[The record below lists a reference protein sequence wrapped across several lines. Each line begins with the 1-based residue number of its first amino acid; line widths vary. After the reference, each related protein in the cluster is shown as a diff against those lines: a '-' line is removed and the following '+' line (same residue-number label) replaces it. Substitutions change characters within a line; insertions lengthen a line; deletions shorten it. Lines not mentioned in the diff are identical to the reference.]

1 MLMMAYGGMC
11 AEDDQMMRGQS
22 ADDGGATMVLM
33 MVWGAEVLMKAGGA
47 DVQWFTPVSS
57 SHQWRNLLCQE
68 TAVS

>member
-1 MLMMAYGGMC
+1 MC

-47 DVQWFTPVSS
+47 DVQWFTPLLVTSGEISS
-57 SHQWRNLLCQE
+57 VRRPR
-68 TAVS
+68 